1 MTHLNRTFANDLP
14 NILAGGF
21 EENIA
26 VEWIKSVIVKV
37 VKAHFCLEEQNV
49 VSFNTTSV

>member
-1 MTHLNRTFANDLP
+1 MTPLSQTFPNDLP
-14 NILAGGF
+14 NVLAGGF
-21 EENIA
+21 EENVA
-26 VEWIKSVIVKV
+26 VEWIKSGIMKV

>member
-14 NILAGGF
+14 NILVGGF
-21 EENIA
+21 EESI
-26 VEWIKSVIVKV
+26 VIEWIKSVIVKV